1 MDDGTPV
8 IEVNRGLQF
17 LEVLESASGNV
28 ITSHELRV
36 VDEDT
41 SPVKLKYVVRSA
53 PQCGRL
59 EKVSDPGVEVLTF
72 TQGVLDVWICLF
84 LFCSFFLTTWLQH
97 YLFLYR
103 HECHHYVI
111 PSFFCWL
118 NKNNIIIVIVM
129 SEISLVMML
138 NK

>member
-1 MDDGTPV
+1 M

-28 ITSHELRV
+28 ITSHELKV

-41 SPVKLKYVVRSA
+41 SPDKLKYVVRSA

-72 TQGVLDVWICLF
+72 TQGGWDVLICSF
-84 LFCSFFLTTWLQH
+84 LFYSFFLTTWL
-97 YLFLYR
+97 
-103 HECHHYVI
+103 
-111 PSFFCWL
+111 
-118 NKNNIIIVIVM
+118 
-129 SEISLVMML
+129 
-138 NK
+138 